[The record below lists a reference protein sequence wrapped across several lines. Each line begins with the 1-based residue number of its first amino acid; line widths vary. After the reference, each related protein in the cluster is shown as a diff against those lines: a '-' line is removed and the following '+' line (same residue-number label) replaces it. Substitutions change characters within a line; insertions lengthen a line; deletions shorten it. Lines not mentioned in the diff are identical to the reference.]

1 MWFGS
6 WFGTEYTGLWW
17 GDGGIIPPPP
27 TPADEYPLG
36 LKNVAWRPLKRPP
49 ADITISRKSQKEVN
63 NAPFPAE
70 IDHFSALAPQI
81 APSPQIAPL
90 PAPLSI
96 DVGGIERQVE
106 AALRG
111 ELSRAKAGARATS
124 APDAPAPDPVE
135 DDAEDLEAIIVLMHV
150 I

>member
-17 GDGGIIPPPP
+17 GDGTIVPPIP
-27 TPADEYPLG
+27 TPSDGFPIG
-36 LKNVAWRPLKRPP
+36 LKNVAWRPLKHAPV
-49 ADITISRKSQKEVN
+49 EVH
-63 NAPFPAE
+63 AKVEREPQPVLRIVAE
-70 IDHFSALAPQI
+70 PQGVINPLFQPVIDPVFEP
-81 APSPQIAPL
+81 
-90 PAPLSI
+90 I

-111 ELSRAKAGARATS
+111 ELSRAKAGARATP